1 MALPTNYKQVA
12 IQQMPNPQSA
22 THLLSAG
29 APMTFNILKERL
41 RASGG
46 SSSSSSK
53 ESNPFITT
61 SNGHPGFVP
70 QKIGK
75 SSAV

>member
-22 THLLSAG
+22 TQ
-29 APMTFNILKERL
+29 RL